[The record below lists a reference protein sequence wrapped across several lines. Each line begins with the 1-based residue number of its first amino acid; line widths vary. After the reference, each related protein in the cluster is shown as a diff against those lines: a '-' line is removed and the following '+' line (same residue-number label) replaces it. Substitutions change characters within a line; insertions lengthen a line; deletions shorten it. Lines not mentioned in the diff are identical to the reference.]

1 MAPVPHYVILSPLES
16 PIAYAFFVVNWL
28 SSLICIFVSVHFFRK
43 QRGTWWLLVAL
54 AFTLPLLYFTI
65 FCLLH
70 GLPPLPYG
78 VESHFS
84 QQHLPSAL
92 TSGYADGATASH
104 LTGSI
109 VVTRG
114 VTSNSIFDPL
124 PPLLAIALL
133 WAYVA
138 DRKKRADGGI

>member
-1 MAPVPHYVILSPLES
+1 VILSPLES
-16 PIAYAFFVVNWL
+16 PIAYANFVVNWL

-54 AFTLPLLYFTI
+54 AFTLPLLYFTT
-65 FCLLH
+65 FCLQH

-78 VESHFS
+78 VESSFS
-84 QQHLPSAL
+84 QQQLPPAP
-92 TSGYADGATASH
+92 TSGYADGVTARH
-104 LTGSI
+104 LTRSTGPI
-109 VVTRG
+109 VLSRGG
-114 VTSNSIFDPL
+114 VTSNIVVDPL

-133 WAYVA
+133 WAYLA